1 MLTVYEDALELGRS
15 AERERDVD
23 AVLDKM
29 EKTVEARKEKL
40 DALARLD
47 EALRAVEPAGAEYAP
62 GSPVAQKKENIAA
75 LLANLR
81 AQEDKLGARLHAL
94 QASLS
99 SEIQQNRDSRKF
111 YASYVPHGVDG
122 GSGRHIDTR
131 Q

>member
-1 MLTVYEDALELGRS
+1 LLTVYEDALELGRS

-47 EALRAVEPAGAEYAP
+47 AELRALEGEGAQYAP
-62 GSPVAQKKENIAA
+62 GSPIARKQESIAA
-75 LLANLR
+75 MLGNLR
-81 AQEDKLGARLHAL
+81 AQEEKLGARLRAL

-122 GSGRHIDTR
+122 GSGRRIDTR